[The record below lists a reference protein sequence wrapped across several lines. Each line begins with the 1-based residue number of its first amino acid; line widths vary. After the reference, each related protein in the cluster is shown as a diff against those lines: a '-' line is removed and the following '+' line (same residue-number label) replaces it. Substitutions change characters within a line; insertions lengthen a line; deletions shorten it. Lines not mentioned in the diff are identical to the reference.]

1 MLSLRSSLPTGAD
14 DARRFRWEPF
24 STCTRSAFR
33 AGGIGMLGWALFFL
47 VIGLIAGG
55 LGFWRLEGTAM
66 YIAEVLAVVFVV
78 LFLVSLVV
86 GRGRRLR

>member
-1 MLSLRSSLPTGAD
+1 
-14 DARRFRWEPF
+14 
-24 STCTRSAFR
+24 
-33 AGGIGMLGWALFFL
+33 MLGWALFFL